1 MTFKTLLFIVLGTLV
16 TMATTWAQ
24 PAPDKSSAYF
34 RTIGAGVAPTDLF
47 YSDGGPKPVPVA
59 VGVEGRSSYYRLPN
73 RTKPLAFFRLSKG
86 ADGKDAY
93 VPVAQV
99 NLADL
104 GRHSLM
110 VFSRSLTEK
119 NALVV
124 TGLKDD
130 AEAVPG
136 GSCRFVNLLQKGTGV
151 LLGGQKI
158 VLAPG
163 QSVVAPASPA
173 PNKTAVQVMVYT
185 SGQDGE
191 ATRVYATIWPNNS
204 TKRGL
209 VLIVPTPDKAAGAE
223 IKYLPETITQL
234 PTD

>member
-1 MTFKTLLFIVLGTLV
+1 MTFKTILFVLLGALV
-16 TMATTWAQ
+16 IPAQ
-24 PAPDKSSAYF
+24 AAEPAADKSSVFF

-47 YSDGGPKPVPVA
+47 YNDGGPKPVPVT
-59 VGVEGRSSYYRLPN
+59 VGVEGRSGYYRLPN

-86 ADGKDAY
+86 ADGKDTY

-110 VFSRSLTEK
+110 VFSRSLTDKET
-119 NALVV
+119 LVV

-130 AEAVPG
+130 AETVPA

-151 LLGGQKI
+151 LLGGQKVI
-158 VLAPG
+158 LAPG
-163 QSVVAPASPA
+163 QSAVAPATPA
-173 PNKTAVQVMVYT
+173 PNKTTVQVMVYT

-191 ATRVYATIWPNNS
+191 ATRVYATIWPNS
-204 TKRGL
+204 TTTRGL
-209 VLIVPTPDKAAGAE
+209 LLIVPTPDKASGAQV
-223 IKYLPETITQL
+223 KYLPETITQL

>member
-136 GSCRFVNLLQKGTGV
+136 GC
-151 LLGGQKI
+151 
-158 VLAPG
+158 P
-163 QSVVAPASPA
+163 VAS
-173 PNKTAVQVMVYT
+173 
-185 SGQDGE
+185 
-191 ATRVYATIWPNNS
+191 
-204 TKRGL
+204 
-209 VLIVPTPDKAAGAE
+209 VPTNPAGSAAWAACWRHIGPA
-223 IKYLPETITQL
+223 LSSPPTTQL
-234 PTD
+234 F